1 MKKRMFIGSALL
13 IAGLVSGCTVDPS
26 VVDSPD
32 KVHDP
37 ITIFSPVCELDDFI
51 DEVHRSYPEINI
63 EILNYNGQNTT
74 AYTQEM
80 FEAGDIPD
88 IFGMTFNISK
98 HMEVSDKLIDMS

>member
-37 ITIFSPVCELDDFI
+37 ITIFSPP
-51 DEVHRSYPEINI
+51 R
-63 EILNYNGQNTT
+63 
-74 AYTQEM
+74 
-80 FEAGDIPD
+80 
-88 IFGMTFNISK
+88 
-98 HMEVSDKLIDMS
+98 

>member
-1 MKKRMFIGSALL
+1 MKKRMFIGIALL
-13 IAGLVSGCTVDPS
+13 TAGLVSGCTMDPS

-63 EILNYNGQNTT
+63 DFFFYYWENT
-74 AYTQEM
+74 
-80 FEAGDIPD
+80 
-88 IFGMTFNISK
+88 
-98 HMEVSDKLIDMS
+98 

>member
-37 ITIFSPVCELDDFI
+37 MNRFRQRI
-51 DEVHRSYPEINI
+51 
-63 EILNYNGQNTT
+63 
-74 AYTQEM
+74 
-80 FEAGDIPD
+80 
-88 IFGMTFNISK
+88 
-98 HMEVSDKLIDMS
+98 

>member
-37 ITIFSPVCELDDFI
+37 ITIFSASLTISLTKC
-51 DEVHRSYPEINI
+51 
-63 EILNYNGQNTT
+63 T
-74 AYTQEM
+74 
-80 FEAGDIPD
+80 EATP
-88 IFGMTFNISK
+88 K
-98 HMEVSDKLIDMS
+98 